1 MLAHRLRLRLVHI
14 YRLVATRY
22 ELHWVNAHQTLGIN
36 PMLFQCWASVED
48 GGPTTLKQQWVNIM
62 VARAWM

>member
-14 YRLVATRY
+14 YIYRLVAGLVATRY

-36 PMLFQCWASVED
+36 PMLFQRWASVED
-48 GGPTTLKQQWVNIM
+48 GGPTTLKQK
-62 VARAWM
+62 